1 MFCFLLLFFFAEV
14 KLNASVCLGVSSALI
29 RASNQEAADEVNKY
43 CRGTL
48 RGAAGGVES
57 PLSASRTAT
66 SPGHSA

>member
-1 MFCFLLLFFFAEV
+1 MLLVRL
-14 KLNASVCLGVSSALI
+14 SVSSALI

-43 CRGTL
+43 CRGAL
-48 RGAAGGVES
+48 RGTAGGVES